1 MQPSFVL
8 SQTDGRP
15 MYVQIIEQIK
25 LRIAVGD
32 WSPGFP
38 LPSIR
43 ELAVAARVSVI
54 TVKRA
59 YQELES
65 EGVIVTQHG
74 KGSFVAQ
81 VEQIGLRIREE
92 QLDQH
97 LKEAI
102 RVARSLGIDE
112 KTLKARL
119 VALLAPASKADQ
131 EDAK

>member
-32 WSPGFP
+32 WPPGFQ

-65 EGVIVTQHG
+65 EGVIVTRHG

-102 RVARSLGIDE
+102 RVARSLRIDE

-119 VALLAPASKADQ
+119 EALLALASKADQ
-131 EDAK
+131 EDTK

>member
-1 MQPSFVL
+1 
-8 SQTDGRP
+8 

-32 WSPGFP
+32 WAPGFR

-59 YQELES
+59 YQELEN
-65 EGVIVTQHG
+65 EGLIVTQQG

-81 VEQIGLRIREE
+81 VDRLGHRIKEE

-97 LKEAI
+97 LHEAI
-102 RVARSLGIDE
+102 RVARSLGIDDE
-112 KTLKARL
+112 TLKTRL
-119 VALLAPASKADQ
+119 LTLLERRADSSVEESK
-131 EDAK
+131 